1 MERRKKTFCCT
12 QNEEKNKKVEVLS
25 EIWYNSNW
33 GKKNNNPNCF
43 IKHNTQN
50 KRKTKE
56 RKRTLPKNPINKKKV

>member
-43 IKHNTQN
+43 ITHNTQN